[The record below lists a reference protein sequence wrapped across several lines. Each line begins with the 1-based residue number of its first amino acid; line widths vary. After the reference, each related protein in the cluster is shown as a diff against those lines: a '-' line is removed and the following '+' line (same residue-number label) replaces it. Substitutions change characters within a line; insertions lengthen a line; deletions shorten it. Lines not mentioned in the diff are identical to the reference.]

1 MRYLLILIPFVAG
14 CATDPETA
22 KAIARYNAQQ
32 ALVPTLTL
40 NCDQG
45 CRAEYRDPSKIQQM
59 AMPTNGWDA
68 MKTVVQTVGGVATSV
83 APYAALGAV
92 GIAGIK
98 NVQAPAANV
107 STTTT
112 DSHNVSSTVDSNDTT
127 TTTSTDSHD
136 TTTTTT
142 TDSTHVPTVVVQPP
156 PVVIPAP

>member
-1 MRYLLILIPFVAG
+1 MRYLLILLPFVAG

-68 MKTVVQTVGGVATSV
+68 AKTVVQTIGGVATSV

-112 DSHNVSSTVDSNDTT
+112 DSHNVSSTVDSHDTT
-127 TTTSTDSHD
+127 TTS
-136 TTTTTT
+136 TTTT
-142 TDSTHVPTVVVQPP
+142 TDSTHVPTVVVQPS

>member
-1 MRYLLILIPFVAG
+1 MRYLLILLPFVAG

-22 KAIARYNAQQ
+22 KVIARYNAQQ

-68 MKTVVQTVGGVATSV
+68 AKTVVQTIGGVATSV

-112 DSHNVSSTVDSNDTT
+112 DSHNVSSTVDSHDTT
-127 TTTSTDSHD
+127 TTS
-136 TTTTTT
+136 TTTT
-142 TDSTHVPTVVVQPP
+142 TDSTHVPTVVVQPS